1 MAALPDRPPAR
12 ATDLRNVGAG
22 SLAPILEEQTEA
34 WKRELNWDFSATADL
49 VRRYVYMQALSGYAL
64 ICDGL
69 VCGYAYYVYEE
80 SKGLIGDLYVLKSH
94 RSVENENTLIE
105 ACLGAM
111 WKMPGLRRVESQLMM
126 LTDPLAR
133 SVPYSG
139 WFQSFPRCFL
149 EAPAVPLP
157 PHGLP
162 RGIEIG
168 CWTESLQEAT
178 GRLIT
183 AAYEGHI
190 DGRINDQ
197 YRSASGARRF
207 LTNIVQYPG
216 CGSFYGPASF
226 AATDGGKLC
235 GVSLASMVAS
245 EVGHITQVC
254 VAPSYRSIGL
264 GYELM
269 RNSIWMLKQ
278 RGCRAVS
285 LTVTAANEPALRLYR
300 NMGFVNKRNFA
311 AYVWEPTA

>member
-1 MAALPDRPPAR
+1 
-12 ATDLRNVGAG
+12 
-22 SLAPILEEQTEA
+22 
-34 WKRELNWDFSATADL
+34 
-49 VRRYVYMQALSGYAL
+49 
-64 ICDGL
+64 
-69 VCGYAYYVYEE
+69 
-80 SKGLIGDLYVLKSH
+80 
-94 RSVENENTLIE
+94 
-105 ACLGAM
+105 
-111 WKMPGLRRVESQLMM
+111 
-126 LTDPLAR
+126 
-133 SVPYSG
+133 
-139 WFQSFPRCFL
+139 
-149 EAPAVPLP
+149 
-157 PHGLP
+157 LP

-168 CWTESLQEAT
+168 CWTESLQEST